1 MLFRS
6 KIDAWLVI
14 VLVGAATLVFVA
26 AGTALRQ
33 ASEVAVL
40 VTVLVIT
47 LGAVLPVWI
56 LASTNYR
63 VDGGTLHVRS
73 GPFRW
78 HIPVASITR
87 IEPSNSF
94 ESAPAL
100 SLTRLR
106 VDYGAGK
113 SILVSPADQQAFL
126 RAIEKSKSRA

>member
-14 VLVGAATLVFVA
+14 VVVGAAILTLVA
-26 AGTALRQ
+26 AGTALWQ
-33 ASEVAVL
+33 TSEVAVL
-40 VTVLVIT
+40 VTVLIIA
-47 LGAVLPVWI
+47 LGAVLPLWI
-56 LASTNYR
+56 LVSTNYR

-78 HIPVASITR
+78 HVPVSSITR

-106 VDYGAGK
+106 IDYGTGK
-113 SILVSPADQQAFL
+113 SILISPADQQAFL
-126 RAIEKSKSRA
+126 RAIERSKSCA

>member
-6 KIDAWLVI
+6 KIDAWLVK
-14 VLVGAATLVFVA
+14 VLVGAAILTLVA

-33 ASEVAVL
+33 TSEAAVL
-40 VTVLVIT
+40 VTVLIIA
-47 LGAVLPVWI
+47 LGVVLPVWI
-56 LASTNYR
+56 LASTTYR
-63 VDGGTLHVRS
+63 VEGGTLHVRS

-78 HIPVASITR
+78 HIPVSSISR
-87 IEPSNSF
+87 IEPSNSI

-106 VDYGAGK
+106 VEYGAGK

-126 RAIEKSKSRA
+126 RAIEKSKGRA

>member
-6 KIDAWLVI
+6 KIDTWLVS
-14 VLVGAATLVFVA
+14 VLVGAATLTLVA

-33 ASEVAVL
+33 ASEAAVL

-56 LASTNYR
+56 LASTTYR
-63 VDGGTLHVRS
+63 VEGGTLHVRS

-78 HIPVASITR
+78 HIPVSSITR
-87 IEPSNSF
+87 IAPSNSN

-106 VDYGAGK
+106 IEYGGGK

-126 RAIEKSKSRA
+126 RAIERSKSRA

>member
-6 KIDAWLVI
+6 KIDAWLAI
-14 VLVGAATLVFVA
+14 VLVGAATLVLVA
-26 AGTALRQ
+26 AGTGLRQ
-33 ASEVAVL
+33 ASGMGVL

-56 LASTNYR
+56 LASTTYR

-78 HIPVASITR
+78 HIPVSSITR
-87 IEPSNSF
+87 IEPSNSL

-106 VDYGAGK
+106 IDYGAGR